1 MTLINVDTEIQE
13 NRGVPTFGPFGA
25 NETQRIPWRE
35 SLMRALAERVTL
47 A

>member
-1 MTLINVDTEIQE
+1 MTLINVDTEIKE
-13 NRGVPTFGPFGA
+13 YRGAPTFGPVGA
-25 NETQRIPWRE
+25 NETQTIPWRA